1 MLVLP
6 FVLVACND
14 TQSMPVQQ
22 KRPPTAVSVIVL
34 KTEPVVL
41 ERELAGRTRASLSAE
56 VRPQVSGIV
65 RERLFTEGSMVK
77 AGDPLYQLDDATYR
91 AAYNSARAAITRAKS
106 ALELADLNMARA
118 EGLRKSKLVSDQEYQ
133 GLQAVRNQA
142 AADLEVARAQFQS
155 AAVEL
160 DFARIKSP
168 IAGRTGL
175 STVTRGALVTKDQAA
190 MLTIVQQLNPIYVD
204 VTQSASELLALRRAM
219 SNSAIRNA
227 EGIPIRIILD
237 DGTQYPHAGK
247 LAFFDSAVD
256 PMTGSIAMRVVVPN
270 PDLLL
275 MPGMYVRA
283 VVSNAVIPDGLLL
296 PQRAITRNARGEAI
310 AMVVGADNTVEARTV
325 DLGGSKGNRWVVRS
339 GLAAGDRVIVEGLQ
353 KIAPGAVVDPAV
365 VDIAK
370 L

>member
-1 MLVLP
+1 
-6 FVLVACND
+6 
-14 TQSMPVQQ
+14 MPAQQ
-22 KRPPTAVSVIVL
+22 ERPPTPVSVVVL

-91 AAYNSARAAITRAKS
+91 AAYNSARAAITRAES
-106 ALELADLNMARA
+106 ALELASLNVARA
-118 EGLRKSKLVSDQEYQ
+118 KGLSKSKVISEQSYQ
-133 GLQAVRNQA
+133 SLLAIRNQA
-142 AADLEVARAQFQS
+142 AADLEVARAQFAS

-175 STVTRGALVTKDQAA
+175 STVTRGALVTEDQAA
-190 MLTIVQQLNPIYVD
+190 MLTIVQQLDPIFVD
-204 VTQSASELLALRRAM
+204 VTQSASELLALRRAL
-219 SNSAIRNA
+219 SNSAIREA
-227 EGIPIRIILD
+227 ESIPIRILLD

-247 LAFFDSAVD
+247 LAFSDSAVD

-270 PDLLL
+270 PELLL
-275 MPGMYVRA
+275 MPGMYLRA
-283 VVSNAVIPDGLLL
+283 VVSNAVIQDGLLV

-310 AMVVGADNTVEARTV
+310 AMVVGADNSVEARTV
-325 DLGGSKGNRWVVRS
+325 DISSSIGNRWVVRS
-339 GLAAGDRVIVEGLQ
+339 GLTAGDRVIVEGLQ
-353 KIAPGAVVDPAV
+353 KIAPGAVVDPAI
-365 VDIAK
+365 VDLAE